1 MDWSWIDTCAPC
13 LDPDSVLPWHRGAY
27 SIPTFQTHSRYF
39 YAPLG
44 EDCCGLRF
52 VQIFYQQFHPFPHCQ
67 ECAQFVL
74 YTVSFLCW
82 HCRTY
87 FRRYGTGTMQQIVGI
102 SPQRHDYMNVRIPDR
117 GRDQRRLP
125 DEDRAQQWRND
136 TLGIWAQ
143 PIVHMLLPR
152 VPTCTFL
159 LNMNEFINQAN
170 NQRMLVNLPTIQMP
184 FFSME
189 ATLPLPPSP
198 EDGYRSGL
206 SLYLE
211 EIEDA
216 ATEGEDTG
224 PPPIED

>member
-1 MDWSWIDTCAPC
+1 
-13 LDPDSVLPWHRGAY
+13 
-27 SIPTFQTHSRYF
+27 
-39 YAPLG
+39 
-44 EDCCGLRF
+44 
-52 VQIFYQQFHPFPHCQ
+52 
-67 ECAQFVL
+67 
-74 YTVSFLCW
+74 
-82 HCRTY
+82 
-87 FRRYGTGTMQQIVGI
+87 MQQIVGI
-102 SPQRHDYMNVRIPDR
+102 SPQRHDYMNVRIPDK
-117 GRDQRRLP
+117 GRDQMRLP

-143 PIVHMLLPR
+143 RIMHMLLPR

-170 NQRMLVNLPTIQMP
+170 NQRMFINLPTIQIP

-189 ATLPLPPSP
+189 TTLPLPPSR

-216 ATEGEDTG
+216 ATKTAKIRVLH
-224 PPPIED
+224 PLKI